1 MGKFVL
7 KNAQVQINS
16 IDLSDHVSKVTVDMK
31 QDTVDVTSMGAAYKT
46 YLLGLGDATI
56 AVDFFQD
63 FSAAEV
69 DVTLQ
74 PLFVSGTAFP
84 INVIPVNTAIAAV
97 SASNPRY
104 AGTFIMPEYQPL
116 DGQVGAASMLSVTFQ
131 NASQLG
137 IVKQT
142 V

>member
-1 MGKFVL
+1 MAKYVVL
-7 KNAQVQINS
+7 NASVVINS

-31 QDTVDVTSMGAAYKT
+31 KDTVDVTSMGATAKT

-63 FSAAEV
+63 FAASSV

-74 PLFVSGTAFP
+74 PLFANGSVFP
-84 INVIPVNTAIAAV
+84 ITVKPVNASV
-97 SASNPRY
+97 SATNPTY
-104 AGTFIMPEYQPL
+104 SGTFILPEYTAM
-116 DGQVGAASMLSVTFQ
+116 DGQVGAASTMSVTFQ
-131 NASQLG
+131 NAVQTG
-137 IVKQT
+137 IVRGT